1 MGSGPRVERAR
12 RREGRACEGW
22 EEDVGWLRDTFEA
35 LRDGGPRK
43 REGGGARWGWADPG
57 VAAEVGD
64 KVDIFKT

>member
-1 MGSGPRVERAR
+1 M
-12 RREGRACEGW
+12 
-22 EEDVGWLRDTFEA
+22 RDTFEA

-64 KVDIFKT
+64 RVDIFRTQVQNYSRRRSDPVMIIM